1 MAMNATMK
9 GVLLLGLLVVGC
21 AGRHVPPATLP
32 PEQPAPAQE
41 PAPKQDQTMQK
52 EQAQPQP
59 TPAQEPT
66 PAPEPEPAPQPEP
79 PKAAFPSGTI
89 IGEIYFDFDKY
100 SVRPDMQDVIDE
112 SVQKIKDSHMKVL
125 LEGNTDEFGTGE
137 YNFALGL
144 KRALSVKRALI
155 VKGIP
160 KEMIKIVSY
169 GETKPACQ
177 EKAKECYRKNRRVN
191 IKVVD

>member
-1 MAMNATMK
+1 MCPQRLC
-9 GVLLLGLLVVGC
+9 LLSN
-21 AGRHVPPATLP
+21 PPQPKSLP
-32 PEQPAPAQE
+32 PSRIKPCKKSRHNPNL
-41 PAPKQDQTMQK
+41 P
-52 EQAQPQP
+52 QPQSP
-59 TPAQEPT
+59 PHNLSLSLPPLQSL

-112 SVQKIKDSHMKVL
+112 SVQKIKNSHMKVL

>member
-1 MAMNATMK
+1 
-9 GVLLLGLLVVGC
+9 
-21 AGRHVPPATLP
+21 
-32 PEQPAPAQE
+32 
-41 PAPKQDQTMQK
+41 
-52 EQAQPQP
+52 
-59 TPAQEPT
+59 
-66 PAPEPEPAPQPEP
+66 
-79 PKAAFPSGTI
+79 
-89 IGEIYFDFDKY
+89 
-100 SVRPDMQDVIDE
+100 MQDVIDE
-112 SVQKIKDSHMKVL
+112 SVQKIKNSHMKVL

>member
-1 MAMNATMK
+1 MNATMK

-32 PEQPAPAQE
+32 PEQPT
-41 PAPKQDQTMQK
+41 PAPQPAFKQDQTMQK
-52 EQAQPQP
+52 EQVQPQP
-59 TPAQEPT
+59 TPAPQ
-66 PAPEPEPAPQPEP
+66 PAPQPQPEPQPAPTPEP
-79 PKAAFPSGTI
+79 PKATFPSGTI

-100 SVRPDMQDVIDE
+100 SVRTDMQDVIDE

-160 KEMIKIVSY
+160 KETIKIVSY

-177 EKAKECYRKNRRVN
+177 EKVKECYRKNRRVN

>member
-1 MAMNATMK
+1 MNATMK

-59 TPAQEPT
+59 TPA
-66 PAPEPEPAPQPEP
+66 EP